1 MKLSNKFLIDYRSAS
16 VVQLPANGMS
26 GVEMI
31 LPGGCTSTATSCS
44 CSCGATSNKK

>member
-1 MKLSNKFLIDYRSAS
+1 MKLSNHFSIDYRSTS
-16 VVQLPANGMS
+16 MTQLPANGMS

-44 CSCGATSNKK
+44 CSCGMSSSQK